1 MPGTVADAWIAPF
14 AAALRAS
21 PEVRAAAAGV
31 QVVIEHRLAGAAR
44 EVGEGWH
51 VVVDDGDVDVRP
63 GPASAPDVTFIW
75 DSAATVAAVRRGELG
90 AQAAFADGRLRMG
103 GDLRAL
109 TGATRVMAAFDTAQG
124 WGPPPQDTAQGTGRP
139 PPPATDDERTR

>member
-1 MPGTVADAWIAPF
+1 MPGNVADEWITPF
-14 AAALRAS
+14 AAALRAA

-31 QVVIEHRLAGAAR
+31 HVVIEHRLAGAAP
-44 EVGEGWH
+44 EDGSGWH
-51 VVVDDGDVDVRP
+51 VVVDDGDVDFRP
-63 GPASAPDVTFIW
+63 GTVPGPDVTFTW

-109 TGATRVMAAFDTAQG
+109 TSATRVMAAFDTAQG
-124 WGPPPQDTAQGTGRP
+124 WGPPPHDP
-139 PPPATDDERTR
+139 PPSTNG

>member
-44 EVGEGWH
+44 EVGEGCDY
-51 VVVDDGDVDVRP
+51 VAYERV
-63 GPASAPDVTFIW
+63 ATAP
-75 DSAATVAAVRRGELG
+75 RR
-90 AQAAFADGRLRMG
+90 
-103 GDLRAL
+103 
-109 TGATRVMAAFDTAQG
+109 
-124 WGPPPQDTAQGTGRP
+124 
-139 PPPATDDERTR
+139 